1 MQQYGSELHSLLS
14 DAFEGWG
21 SEAYFTWKYTAYP
34 DYKPQADNFTIRND
48 AGRIVAA
55 RRVFRHQIHTP
66 TGELLSTH
74 IHGGTAV
81 AEAYRGRGY
90 YTELLEESRAQT
102 ERDADCLV
110 TFNRAGKITTKHH
123 KKNGWN
129 WFRLPVYASVI
140 SPSRVFSKYM
150 IENDT
155 LSNTIGYLS
164 AVDRT
169 LTRSNL
175 VSRSMAT
182 VADRLYGDPNR
193 TTADGQ
199 KSALDW
205 VYADQ
210 DSGNRSNGERSDST
224 VTITQSDGVPAA
236 STVSELHELLQ
247 TQLTGKYHFSR
258 SIERLKHC
266 LSYPSATVFV
276 ARDADGTLIDF
287 VVAGVLDKDGFTEC
301 RVLEQTWRRPSITRT
316 LFDAVEAHARQQGA
330 DVVVASTANQPAAH
344 WIPLGTEYMMWPP
357 TGRSADLP
365 TDPADWRV
373 TMYDIL

>member
-224 VTITQSDGVPAA
+224 VTISQSDGVPAA

-258 SIERLKHC
+258 SIE
-266 LSYPSATVFV
+266 TTE
-276 ARDADGTLIDF
+276 TLL
-287 VVAGVLDKDGFTEC
+287 VVSLGDSV
-301 RVLEQTWRRPSITRT
+301 RRS
-316 LFDAVEAHARQQGA
+316 
-330 DVVVASTANQPAAH
+330 
-344 WIPLGTEYMMWPP
+344 
-357 TGRSADLP
+357 
-365 TDPADWRV
+365 
-373 TMYDIL
+373 

>member
-1 MQQYGSELHSLLS
+1 MQQYGPELHSLLS

-34 DYKPQADNFTIRND
+34 DYDPQADNFTIRND

-55 RRVFRHQIHTP
+55 RRVFRHRIHTP
-66 TGELLSTH
+66 TGESLSTH

-90 YTELLEESRAQT
+90 YTELLEDSRAQT

-129 WFRLPVYASVI
+129 WLRLPVYASVI
-140 SPSRVFSKYM
+140 SPSRVFSKYL

-155 LSNTIGYLS
+155 LSNTLGYLS

-169 LTRSNL
+169 LTRSEL

-182 VADRLYGDPNR
+182 VAERLYGDPNR
-193 TTADGQ
+193 SASNGQ
-199 KSALDW
+199 KSAFDRI
-205 VYADQ
+205 YTDQ
-210 DSGNRSNGERSDST
+210 DSGDRANGEQSDSA
-224 VTITQSDGVPAA
+224 VTISRSDGVPAA
-236 STVSELHELLQ
+236 STVSELHEQLQ
-247 TQLTGKYHFSR
+247 TQLTGNYHFDR
-258 SIERLKHC
+258 SIERVKHC
-266 LSYPSATVFV
+266 LSYPSSTVFV

-287 VVAGVLDKDGFTEC
+287 VVAGVLNKDGFTEC
-301 RVLEQTWRRPSITRT
+301 RVLEQTWTQPAITRT
-316 LFDAVEAHARQQGA
+316 LFDAVETHARTQGA
-330 DVVVASTANQPAAH
+330 DVVVASTATQPAAH

-357 TGRSADLP
+357 TDGSADLP